1 MVDYYHQT
9 LLQDQ
14 EALDYLA
21 RRGLRD
27 DHLIRHLRLGY
38 ANRTLGYRLPS
49 RNSSAGQSIRKR
61 LQGLGILRPTGHEH
75 LSGSL
80 VVPVLGADG
89 RVVDLY
95 GRKVSTKLRG
105 GTPLHLFLHDSA
117 PLPWL
122 LDPTAASDTMIV
134 TGSVMDALS
143 WWTSGLHLVLV
154 TPTMDPDL
162 AGILAHKKTVQR
174 VVLAYPRRRAIDDLA
189 QPITGADVFRVVL
202 PEGKDANDILTEGR
216 DLQALVRNA
225 EWISGRPASAP
236 EPAPH
241 DVDLVPQGDEVVIE
255 LGDRR
260 WRIRGL
266 SANKTPEAMR
276 VNVMVTREDAG
287 MHVDTFDLYSSRHR
301 TGFVKEAVT
310 ELGLSEQVVKADLGK
325 VVVHLE
331 ELQDKAL
338 SVQDPTGE
346 PPRLTP
352 EQQSEA
358 VALLK
363 SPDLINRVADDM
375 TTVGLVGEQA
385 NKLIVYLA
393 ATSRLLHDPLAVVIQ
408 STSGSGKSTLLDGV
422 LKMMPDE
429 AKKSFSAM
437 TGQSLYYLGQ
447 DDLKHK
453 ILSVS
458 EEQGASRASYSLKL

>member
-1 MVDYYHQT
+1 MQSIAPCQQGNQLVAPAFQPKGNCRAIPHHRLNTIHVRAPDEHACFTSAWQAIMIMGRIHGVMSSDAVPSAILMILRRGCRLMLRTPFPVPWLIRRAPATPPQAADLSVQRLVESAVTALHPQGTDLVGPCPRHPDDGNPIVVHPGPNTWECPACNKRGGPVEWVMHSRRVSRTQAIYILGDAGPIPWPDDDNALLDTVVDYYHQT

-162 AGILAHKKTVQR
+162 AGILAADGPLTISLNRSPGQTSSVSCCPKARTPTTFSRKDVTCRPLSAMPNGSLADQR
-174 VVLAYPRRRAIDDLA
+174 RHPSLHPM
-189 QPITGADVFRVVL
+189 T
-202 PEGKDANDILTEGR
+202 
-216 DLQALVRNA
+216 
-225 EWISGRPASAP
+225 WISSHRGTRLSSSWVIAGGGFAACPRTRPP
-236 EPAPH
+236 KP
-241 DVDLVPQGDEVVIE
+241 
-255 LGDRR
+255 
-260 WRIRGL
+260 
-266 SANKTPEAMR
+266 
-276 VNVMVTREDAG
+276 
-287 MHVDTFDLYSSRHR
+287 
-301 TGFVKEAVT
+301 
-310 ELGLSEQVVKADLGK
+310 
-325 VVVHLE
+325 
-331 ELQDKAL
+331 
-338 SVQDPTGE
+338 
-346 PPRLTP
+346 
-352 EQQSEA
+352 
-358 VALLK
+358 
-363 SPDLINRVADDM
+363 
-375 TTVGLVGEQA
+375 
-385 NKLIVYLA
+385 
-393 ATSRLLHDPLAVVIQ
+393 
-408 STSGSGKSTLLDGV
+408 
-422 LKMMPDE
+422 
-429 AKKSFSAM
+429 
-437 TGQSLYYLGQ
+437 
-447 DDLKHK
+447 
-453 ILSVS
+453 
-458 EEQGASRASYSLKL
+458 